1 MTEPIDNDSNDLYEK
16 KADFLKKLAKV
27 DRNKLQLCTIE
38 QSHSEKWH
46 VERKKRLTASNFGEI
61 CKMRANTSCRNK
73 VYSLLYRP
81 HFLSKAMKHGVE
93 MESLARNTF
102 QELSGKTVQSCGLF
116 SDNEFP
122 YLAAS
127 PGN

>member
-1 MTEPIDNDSNDLYEK
+1 MTEPIDNDLNEK

-27 DRNKLQLCTIE
+27 DRNKLQLRTVE
-38 QSHSEKWH
+38 QSNNKEWH
-46 VERKKRLTASNFGEI
+46 TERKKRLTASNFGEI
-61 CKMRANTSCRNK
+61 CKMRANTSCQNK

-81 HFLSKAMKHGVE
+81 YYLSPGMMHGIE
-93 MESLARNTF
+93 MESLARNKF
-102 QELSGKTVQSCGLF
+102 EELSGKTVQLCGLF
-116 SDNEFP
+116 SDNEFH